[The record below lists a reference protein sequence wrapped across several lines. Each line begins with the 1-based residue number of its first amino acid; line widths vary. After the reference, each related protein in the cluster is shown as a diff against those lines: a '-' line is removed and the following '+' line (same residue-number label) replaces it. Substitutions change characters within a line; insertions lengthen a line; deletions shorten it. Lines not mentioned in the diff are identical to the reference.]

1 VAAGCAATAALI
13 LGGCSAAHQ
22 SHHAAGQ
29 GHSGGQGHAGGQGQV
44 AAGQAIALAAKSAAK
59 LTSLTVVE
67 SMTMHGF
74 PLPSGGGLVPG
85 AGGGTPTSGSMT
97 MHANASVRLKPAL
110 LASIAMNMNLAGK
123 SVVLDEILTSRAIYL
138 KIPGILPTPAGKPWA
153 KISLA
158 SLPNGTSLQ
167 KLFNQAQNGNPLT
180 AMGNPAGLAKFLAAA
195 KHLRVIQNQSV
206 NGVATT
212 EYSGLVNLAS
222 LVPSVPAAERHA
234 FGSLGP
240 ATITF
245 WIDHQ
250 HQMRKM
256 VMRFAF
262 GKASIAVT
270 VNVTSINKPVR
281 ITPPPASQVSAIS
294 HP

>member
-1 VAAGCAATAALI
+1 VAAVCAATGALV
-13 LGGCSAAHQ
+13 LAGCSTAHQ
-22 SHHAAGQ
+22 SHQAAGQ
-29 GHSGGQGHAGGQGQV
+29 GHSGGQGHTSGQGQA
-44 AAGQAIALAAKSAAK
+44 AAGKAIALAAKSAAK

-67 SMTMHGF
+67 TMTMHGI
-74 PLPSGGGLVPG
+74 PLSSGGGLVPG
-85 AGGGTPTSGSMT
+85 AGGGAPASGSMT
-97 MHANASVRLKPAL
+97 MHATASVRLKPTL
-110 LASIAMNMNLAGK
+110 LAEIAMNMHLAAK
-123 SVVLDEILTSRAIYL
+123 SVVLHEILSSRAIYL
-138 KIPGILPTPAGKPWA
+138 EIPGLPTPAGKPWA

-167 KLFNQAQNGNPLT
+167 KLFEQTQNGNPLT
-180 AMGNPAGLAKFLAAA
+180 AMSNPAGLAKFLAAA

-206 NGVATT
+206 DGVATT
-212 EYSGLVNLAS
+212 EYSGVIDLPS
-222 LVPSVPAAERHA
+222 LVPSMPAAERHI

-262 GKASIAVT
+262 GKVSIDLT

-281 ITPPPASQVSAIS
+281 IVPPPASQVSALS